1 MDPEEINELTERII
15 GLAIKVHRVLGPGL
29 LESVYQ
35 MALAHELTKA
45 EIQFEKEK
53 AIPVIY
59 DDVKMDIGFRC
70 DFLIDDR
77 VIVECKSV
85 NEISVRDQAQLLS
98 YLKLAKKQAGLL
110 INFNVVLLKDGIKR
124 LLSN

>member
-1 MDPEEINELTERII
+1 
-15 GLAIKVHRVLGPGL
+15 
-29 LESVYQ
+29 